1 MRLRFIWNVISYIT
15 ARELPVLTALKAAV
29 VDWKKVEQ
37 GGGQTLMGKAK
48 DKWMKAKARRKKAK
62 EKAEAAEKGP
72 SILVDIS

>member
-29 VDWKKVEQ
+29 VEWTKVEQ

-72 SILVDIS
+72 GILVDIS